1 MPEHAGGPGPD
12 RLAGP
17 GGRGS
22 DGGGS
27 PRSRSLRSLRYGVT
41 ASPPPSDPRPSA
53 WSRWATATLADA
65 GVASARADAEILLAH
80 VLGVVRGEVRR
91 LAVLDRPLPDDAVR
105 RFAELVA
112 RRAERVPLQHLTGT
126 APFRHLELA
135 VGPGVFVPRPETEQ
149 VAQVAVDAARAAVE
163 REGRAVVVDLCTGSG
178 AIALAVA
185 TEVPGAAVHAV
196 ELDADAHGWA
206 ARNVSAVREATGA
219 VVHLVRGDARRALA
233 GGPGDG
239 GLDGAC
245 DVVVSNPPYVP
256 PDAVPRD
263 PEVAEHD
270 PAVALYGLGSDGL
283 EVPRGVT
290 AAAARLLR
298 RGGVYVMEHAEVQAA
313 DARAMVEGT
322 GAFTDVR
329 TVADLTGRDRMVVA
343 RRTSDGPLGS
353 VGSVGPLGP
362 VGPVGPE
369 RSDGRGRMGP

>member
-1 MPEHAGGPGPD
+1 MPEEVAGGPGSD
-12 RLAGP
+12 RSAGS

-22 DGGGS
+22 DDGGS
-27 PRSRSLRSLRYGVT
+27 PRSRSLRYGST

-53 WSRWATATLADA
+53 WVRWAVDALAES
-65 GVASARADAEILLAH
+65 GVPSPRADAEILLGH
-80 VLGVVRGEVRR
+80 VLEVGRGELQR
-91 LAVLDRPLPDDAVR
+91 LLLLGTEMPDDAVR
-105 RFAELVA
+105 DFAELVA

-149 VAQVAVDAARAAVE
+149 VAQVAVDAARRVVE
-163 REGRAVVVDLCTGSG
+163 ATGRAVVVDLCTGSG

-185 TEVPGAAVHAV
+185 TEVPGAEVHAV
-196 ELDADAHGWA
+196 ELDADAHAWA
-206 ARNVSAVREATGA
+206 ARNVAAVREATGA

-233 GGPGDG
+233 GPVGAG
-239 GLDGAC
+239 GLDAAC

-270 PAVALYGLGSDGL
+270 PAVALYGLGADGL

-298 RGGVYVMEHAEVQAA
+298 PGGLYVMEHAEVQAA
-313 DARAMVEGT
+313 AARAAVEAT
-322 GAFTDVR
+322 GAFVGVR
-329 TVADLTGRDRMVVA
+329 TARDLTGRDRMVVA
-343 RRTSDGPLGS
+343 VRADATDAPGGT
-353 VGSVGPLGP
+353 GGA
-362 VGPVGPE
+362 E
-369 RSDGRGRMGP
+369 RSDGRGRLDP